1 METTTSSKALI
12 FTAWKVSVFGDF
24 LVRIFLHSDWIRN
37 RKTPNTD
44 TFYAVVFI
52 HIYLYILILCKF
64 WLQLLNINYK
74 RMYFGS
80 IFQNLIRIKFWNIV
94 SSVLIF
100 SFLCWNLETC
110 LVSPKLIVVAPFQ
123 ILRLN
128 QFNNLNGQE
137 TKMIWKETK
146 T

>member
-123 ILRLN
+123 IFRLN

>member
-24 LVRIFLHSDWIRN
+24 LVRIFPHSDWIRN
-37 RKTPNTD
+37 RKTPNKD

-80 IFQNLIRIKFWNIV
+80 SFQNLIRII
-94 SSVLIF
+94 LIF
-100 SFLCWNLETC
+100 SFLCSNLETC
-110 LVSPKLIVVAPFQ
+110 LVSPKLMVVTPFQ

-137 TKMIWKETK
+137 TKIIWKETK

>member
-1 METTTSSKALI
+1 METTTSSKAFI

-137 TKMIWKETK
+137 TKIIWKETK